1 MYKQFF
7 GLTRNPF
14 EISPD
19 PFFYHATPRHNEA
32 LANLH
37 YGVGRRKGFIV
48 ITGEVGTGKTL
59 LVRCLLAEL
68 RKNNIAF
75 GYVFNPLLSVTEFF
89 QYIMAD
95 LGLPY
100 TGRTKTEML
109 LDLNRFLIQRH
120 ARGLI
125 TALVVDEA
133 QALRSDLLEEI
144 RLLTNLETSQQKLLQ
159 IVLMGQPELDAVLDS
174 AALRQLKQRVS
185 LRCQLLP
192 LDEPQ
197 VRLYIQSRL
206 ERAGAAAEPPIFSN
220 EAFSKIY
227 EYSHGIPRIIN
238 TLCEN
243 ALVNAFAREQ
253 RTVTG
258 EMITEVA
265 DDFRLS
271 NAPPPSMPEQEISI
285 PSAVSGDNGES
296 LLRSLFRLLRNTD
309 SQQTNSDEKPMH
321 TSAGRRV

>member
-19 PFFYHATPRHNEA
+19 PYFYHPTPRHNEA

-59 LVRCLLAEL
+59 LVRCLLSEL

-75 GYVFNPLLSVTEFF
+75 GYVFNPLLPVVEFF

-100 TGRTKTEML
+100 SGRNKTEML

-133 QALRSDLLEEI
+133 QALRPELLEEI

-159 IVLMGQPELDAVLDS
+159 IVLLGQPELEIMLDS
-174 AALRQLKQRVS
+174 PELRQLKQRVS
-185 LRCQLLP
+185 LRCQLQP
-192 LDEPQ
+192 LDEAQ
-197 VRLYIQSRL
+197 THAYILSRL
-206 ERAGAAAEPPIFSN
+206 QRGGAPDEPPIFSD
-220 EAFSKIY
+220 EALTKIY
-227 EYSHGIPRIIN
+227 EYSRGIPRLIN
-238 TLCEN
+238 NLCEN
-243 ALVNAFAREQ
+243 SMVNAFANEQ
-253 RTVTG
+253 RPVTG
-258 EMITEVA
+258 NIVTDVA
-265 DDFRLS
+265 ADFRLITPALPEEVPMSMGAQEES
-271 NAPPPSMPEQEISI
+271 NESM
-285 PSAVSGDNGES
+285 
-296 LLRSLFRLLRNTD
+296 LRSLFRMLRTAD
-309 SQQTNSDEKPMH
+309 GETLDNSKSM
-321 TSAGRRV
+321 TTTAARRV

>member
-7 GLTRNPF
+7 GLTKNPF

-19 PFFYHATPRHNEA
+19 PYFYHATPRHNEA

-75 GYVFNPLLSVTEFF
+75 GYVFNPLLSTTEFF

-95 LGLPY
+95 LGLQY
-100 TGRTKTEML
+100 SGRSKTEML

-133 QALRSDLLEEI
+133 QALRPELLEEI

-159 IVLMGQPELDAVLDS
+159 IVLMGQPELEAVLDS
-174 AALRQLKQRVS
+174 PSLRQLKQRVS

-192 LDEPQ
+192 LDEEQ
-197 VRLYIQSRL
+197 TRSYILSRL
-206 ERAGAAAEPPIFSN
+206 ERAGASGQPPIFDD
-220 EAFSKIY
+220 EALKKVY
-227 EYSHGIPRIIN
+227 EYSRGIPRIIN
-238 TLCEN
+238 NLCEN
-243 ALVNAFAREQ
+243 AMVNAFAREV
-253 RTVTG
+253 RTVSP
-258 EMITEVA
+258 EMISEVA
-265 DDFRLS
+265 ADFRLGTKAS
-271 NAPPPSMPEQEISI
+271 VPEQPVEASSI
-285 PSAVSGDNGES
+285 TAENNES
-296 LLRSLFRLLRNTD
+296 LLRSLFRALRSMDNA
-309 SQQTNSDEKPMH
+309 QQLDEKSIP
-321 TSAGRRV
+321 SADGRRV

>member
-7 GLTRNPF
+7 GLARNPF

-19 PFFYHATPRHNEA
+19 PFFYHPTPRHNEA

-75 GYVFNPLLSVTEFF
+75 AYVFNPLLPVVEFF

-95 LGLPY
+95 FGLPY
-100 TGRTKTEML
+100 AGRTKTEML

-133 QALRSDLLEEI
+133 QALRTDLLEEI

-159 IVLMGQPELDAVLDS
+159 IVLMGQPELEMVLDS
-174 AALRQLKQRVS
+174 PELRQLKQRVA
-185 LRCQLLP
+185 LRCQLQP
-192 LDEPQ
+192 LDHEQ
-197 VRLYIQSRL
+197 TRAYVLSRL
-206 ERAGAAAEPPIFSN
+206 ERAGAAPSPSIFTD
-220 EAFSKIY
+220 EALEKVF
-227 EYSHGIPRIIN
+227 EYSRGIPRIIN
-238 TLCEN
+238 NLCEN
-243 ALVNAFAREQ
+243 SMVNAFAREH
-253 RTVTG
+253 RPVTAD
-258 EMITEVA
+258 MITDVA
-265 DDFRLS
+265 ADFRLIS
-271 NAPPPSMPEQEISI
+271 PATPEEVTDVDPSDESALRALYRRLRTVNNQEL
-285 PSAVSGDNGES
+285 P
-296 LLRSLFRLLRNTD
+296 T
-309 SQQTNSDEKPMH
+309 EKPMQA
-321 TSAGRRV
+321 TAGRRV

>member
-19 PFFYHATPRHNEA
+19 PFFYHPTPRHNEA

-59 LVRCLLAEL
+59 LVRCLLSEL

-75 GYVFNPLLSVTEFF
+75 GYVFNPLLPVVEFF

-95 LGLPY
+95 FGLPY
-100 TGRTKTEML
+100 AGRTKTEML

-133 QALRSDLLEEI
+133 QALRADLLEEI

-159 IVLMGQPELDAVLDS
+159 IVLMGQPELEIVLDS
-174 AALRQLKQRVS
+174 PGLRQLKQRVS
-185 LRCQLLP
+185 LRCQLQP

-197 VRLYIQSRL
+197 TRAYVLSRL
-206 ERAGAAAEPPIFSN
+206 ERAGALPEPPVFSD
-220 EAFSKIY
+220 EALSKIF
-227 EYSHGIPRIIN
+227 EYSRGIPRIIN
-238 TLCEN
+238 NLCEN
-243 ALVNAFAREQ
+243 SMVNAFSTEQ
-253 RTVTG
+253 RPITAD
-258 EMITEVA
+258 MITDVA
-265 DDFRLS
+265 ADFRLIDT
-271 NAPPPSMPEQEISI
+271 ALPEEV
-285 PSAVSGDNGES
+285 PMAAALREENNES
-296 LLRSLFRLLRNTD
+296 LLRSLIRMLRTTD
-309 SQQTNSDEKPMH
+309 NQGLENEKTMQT
-321 TSAGRRV
+321 TAGRRI

>member
-7 GLTRNPF
+7 GLSKNPF

-75 GYVFNPLLSVTEFF
+75 GYVFNPLLSTTEFF

-95 LGLPY
+95 LGLQY
-100 TGRTKTEML
+100 SGRSKTEML

-133 QALRSDLLEEI
+133 QALRPELLEEI

-159 IVLMGQPELDAVLDS
+159 IVLMGQPELEGVLDS
-174 AALRQLKQRVS
+174 ANLRQLKQRVS

-192 LDEPQ
+192 LDEEQ
-197 VRLYIQSRL
+197 TRSYVLSRL
-206 ERAGAAAEPPIFSN
+206 ERAGAKSEPPIFN
-220 EAFSKIY
+220 DEALAKVF
-227 EYSHGIPRIIN
+227 EYSRGIPRIIN
-238 TLCEN
+238 NLCEN
-243 ALVNAFAREQ
+243 AMVNAFAREI
-253 RTVTG
+253 RTVTPD
-258 EMITEVA
+258 MISEVA
-265 DDFRLS
+265 ADFRLGTS
-271 NAPPPSMPEQEISI
+271 ALAPEEPVDGSAI
-285 PSAVSGDNGES
+285 PAENNES
-296 LLRSLFRLLRNTD
+296 LLRSLFRLLRTMDNEQ
-309 SQQTNSDEKPMH
+309 SLEEKSIP
-321 TSAGRRV
+321 SADGRRV

>member
-7 GLTRNPF
+7 GLNRNPF

-19 PFFYHATPRHNEA
+19 PFFYHPTPRHNEA

-68 RKNNIAF
+68 RKGNIAF
-75 GYVFNPLLSVTEFF
+75 GYVFNPLLSTMEFF

-100 TGRTKTEML
+100 AGRSKTEIL

-133 QALRSDLLEEI
+133 QALQPDLLEEI

-159 IVLMGQPELDAVLDS
+159 IVLLGQPELEVLLDS
-174 AALRQLKQRVS
+174 PELRQLKQRIALALSIVAA
-185 LRCQLLP
+185 R
-192 LDEPQ
+192 
-197 VRLYIQSRL
+197 R
-206 ERAGAAAEPPIFSN
+206 GAD
-220 EAFSKIY
+220 K
-227 EYSHGIPRIIN
+227 
-238 TLCEN
+238 
-243 ALVNAFAREQ
+243 V
-253 RTVTG
+253 
-258 EMITEVA
+258 
-265 DDFRLS
+265 
-271 NAPPPSMPEQEISI
+271 
-285 PSAVSGDNGES
+285 
-296 LLRSLFRLLRNTD
+296 LRSVLAWSGRVRSPMPPYFPMTASRRCMSIRVEFRASSTISAKTRW
-309 SQQTNSDEKPMH
+309 SAPMRG
-321 TSAGRRV
+321 SKSR

>member
-7 GLTRNPF
+7 GLTKNPF

-19 PFFYHATPRHNEA
+19 PYFYHATPRHNEA

-75 GYVFNPLLSVTEFF
+75 GYVFNPLLSTTEFF

-95 LGLPY
+95 LGLQY
-100 TGRTKTEML
+100 SGRSKTEML

-133 QALRSDLLEEI
+133 QALRPELLEEI

-159 IVLMGQPELDAVLDS
+159 IVLMGQPELEAVLDS
-174 AALRQLKQRVS
+174 PGLRQLKQRVS

-192 LDEPQ
+192 LDEEQ
-197 VRLYIQSRL
+197 TRSYVQSRL
-206 ERAGAAAEPPIFSN
+206 ERAGAKPNPPIFDA
-220 EAFSKIY
+220 EGLAKVY
-227 EYSHGIPRIIN
+227 EYSRGIPRIIN
-238 TLCEN
+238 NLCEN
-243 ALVNAFAREQ
+243 SMVAAFAREI
-253 RTVTG
+253 RTVTP

-265 DDFRLS
+265 SDFRLGTS
-271 NAPPPSMPEQEISI
+271 AAAPEEPVGTNAI
-285 PSAVSGDNGES
+285 PVENNES
-296 LLRSLFRLLRNTD
+296 LLRSLFRLLRTMDNEQ
-309 SQQTNSDEKPMH
+309 SLEEKSIP
-321 TSAGRRV
+321 SADGRRV

>member
-7 GLTRNPF
+7 GLTKNPF

-19 PFFYHATPRHNEA
+19 PYFYHATPRHNEA

-75 GYVFNPLLSVTEFF
+75 GYVFNPLLSTTEFF

-95 LGLPY
+95 LGLQY
-100 TGRTKTEML
+100 SGRSKTEML

-133 QALRSDLLEEI
+133 QALRPELLEEI

-159 IVLMGQPELDAVLDS
+159 IVLMGQPELEGVLDS
-174 AALRQLKQRVS
+174 PNLRQLKQRVS

-192 LDEPQ
+192 LDEEQ
-197 VRLYIQSRL
+197 TRSYVLSRL
-206 ERAGAAAEPPIFSN
+206 ERAGAPPEPPIFEE
-220 EAFSKIY
+220 EALAKIY
-227 EYSHGIPRIIN
+227 EY
-238 TLCEN
+238 
-243 ALVNAFAREQ
+243 
-253 RTVTG
+253 
-258 EMITEVA
+258 
-265 DDFRLS
+265 
-271 NAPPPSMPEQEISI
+271 
-285 PSAVSGDNGES
+285 
-296 LLRSLFRLLRNTD
+296 
-309 SQQTNSDEKPMH
+309 
-321 TSAGRRV
+321 

>member
-19 PFFYHATPRHNEA
+19 PFFYHPTPRHNEA

-59 LVRCLLAEL
+59 LVRCLLSEL
-68 RKNNIAF
+68 RKNNVAF
-75 GYVFNPLLSVTEFF
+75 GYVFNPLLPVVEFF

-100 TGRTKTEML
+100 AGRTKTEML

-133 QALRSDLLEEI
+133 QALRNELLEEI

-159 IVLMGQPELDAVLDS
+159 IVLMGQPELEIVLDS
-174 AALRQLKQRVS
+174 PELRQLKQRVA
-185 LRCQLLP
+185 LRCQLQP
-192 LDEPQ
+192 LDAAQ
-197 VRLYIQSRL
+197 THAYILSRL
-206 ERAGAAAEPPIFSN
+206 ERAGAPAEPPVFSE
-220 EAFSKIY
+220 EALDKVH
-227 EYSHGIPRIIN
+227 EYSRGIPRIIN
-238 TLCEN
+238 NLCEN
-243 ALVNAFAREQ
+243 SMVNAFASEQ
-253 RTVTG
+253 RPVTG
-258 EMITEVA
+258 EMITQVA
-265 DDFRLS
+265 TDFRLIS
-271 NAPPPSMPEQEISI
+271 PGLPEEVPLTIAAREETSE
-285 PSAVSGDNGES
+285 GM
-296 LLRSLFRLLRNTD
+296 LRSLFRLLRTVDNQELETD
-309 SQQTNSDEKPMH
+309 KAMQT
-321 TSAGRRV
+321 TAVRRV

>member
-7 GLTRNPF
+7 GLAKNPF

-19 PFFYHATPRHNEA
+19 PYFYHATPRHNEA

-75 GYVFNPLLSVTEFF
+75 GYVFNPLLSTTEFF

-95 LGLPY
+95 LGLQY
-100 TGRTKTEML
+100 SGRSKTEML

-133 QALRSDLLEEI
+133 QALRPELLEEI

-159 IVLMGQPELDAVLDS
+159 IVLMGQPELEGVLDS
-174 AALRQLKQRVS
+174 PHLRQLKQRVS

-192 LDEPQ
+192 LDGEQ
-197 VRLYIQSRL
+197 TRAYVLSRL
-206 ERAGAAAEPPIFSN
+206 ERAGAQPEPPIFEP
-220 EAFSKIY
+220 EAFAKIH
-227 EYSHGIPRIIN
+227 EYSRGIPRIIN
-238 TLCEN
+238 NLCEN
-243 ALVNAFAREQ
+243 AMVSAYARQQ

-258 EMITEVA
+258 DMIAEVA
-265 DDFRLS
+265 ADFRLTES
-271 NAPPPSMPEQEISI
+271 VSTPEE
-285 PSAVSGDNGES
+285 PVGDHLSQPENNES
-296 LLRSLFRLLRNTD
+296 LLRSLFRLLRTMDNT
-309 SQQTNSDEKPMH
+309 QPLDEKP
-321 TSAGRRV
+321 AQPPDGRRV

>member
-7 GLTRNPF
+7 GLTKNPF

-19 PFFYHATPRHNEA
+19 PYFYHATPRHNEA

-75 GYVFNPLLSVTEFF
+75 GYVFNPLLSTTEFF

-95 LGLPY
+95 LGLQY
-100 TGRTKTEML
+100 SGRSKTEML

-133 QALRSDLLEEI
+133 QALRPELLEEV

-159 IVLMGQPELDAVLDS
+159 IVLMGQPELEGVLDS
-174 AALRQLKQRVS
+174 PSLRQLKQRVS

-192 LDEPQ
+192 LDEEQ
-197 VRLYIQSRL
+197 THSYVLSRL
-206 ERAGAAAEPPIFSN
+206 ERAGAKPGPPIFDA
-220 EAFSKIY
+220 EALAKIY
-227 EYSHGIPRIIN
+227 EYSRGIPRIIN
-238 TLCEN
+238 NLCEN
-243 ALVNAFAREQ
+243 AMVNGFAREI
-253 RTVTG
+253 RTVTPD
-258 EMITEVA
+258 MITEVA
-265 DDFRLS
+265 ADFRLATTAS
-271 NAPPPSMPEQEISI
+271 APEEPVEGGAIS
-285 PSAVSGDNGES
+285 AENNES
-296 LLRSLFRLLRNTD
+296 LLRSLFRLLRTMDNA
-309 SQQTNSDEKPMH
+309 QALEEKPIP
-321 TSAGRRV
+321 SADGRRV

>member
-7 GLTRNPF
+7 GLSKNPF

-19 PFFYHATPRHNEA
+19 PYFYHATPRHNEA

-75 GYVFNPLLSVTEFF
+75 GYVFNPLLSTTEFF

-95 LGLPY
+95 LGLQY
-100 TGRTKTEML
+100 SGRSKTEML

-133 QALRSDLLEEI
+133 QALRPELLEEI

-159 IVLMGQPELDAVLDS
+159 IVLMGQPELEGVLDS
-174 AALRQLKQRVS
+174 PGLRQLKQRVS

-192 LDEPQ
+192 LDDEQ
-197 VRLYIQSRL
+197 THGYVLSRL
-206 ERAGAAAEPPIFSN
+206 ERAGAQAEPAIFEP
-220 EAFSKIY
+220 EAFTKIY
-227 EYSHGIPRIIN
+227 EYSRGIPRIIN
-238 TLCEN
+238 NLCEN
-243 ALVNAFAREQ
+243 AMVNAFAREQ
-253 RTVTG
+253 RTVTAD
-258 EMITEVA
+258 MITEVA
-265 DDFRLS
+265 ADFRLTGS
-271 NAPPPSMPEQEISI
+271 IATPEE
-285 PSAVSGDNGES
+285 AVEGDTMQQANNES
-296 LLRSLFRLLRNTD
+296 LLRSLFRLLRTMD
-309 SQQTNSDEKPMH
+309 STQALEEKPVP
-321 TSAGRRV
+321 SADGRRV

>member
-7 GLTRNPF
+7 GLTKNPF

-19 PFFYHATPRHNEA
+19 PYFYHATPRHNEA

-75 GYVFNPLLSVTEFF
+75 GYVFNPLLSTTEFF

-95 LGLPY
+95 LGLQY
-100 TGRTKTEML
+100 SGRSKTEML

-133 QALRSDLLEEI
+133 QALRPELLEEI

-159 IVLMGQPELDAVLDS
+159 IVLMGQPELEAVLDS
-174 AALRQLKQRVS
+174 PSLRQLKQRVS

-192 LDEPQ
+192 LDEQ
-197 VRLYIQSRL
+197 QTSSYVLSRL
-206 ERAGAAAEPPIFSN
+206 ERAGASAEPAIFEP
-220 EAFSKIY
+220 EALTKVF
-227 EYSHGIPRIIN
+227 EYSRGIPRIIN
-238 TLCEN
+238 NLCEN
-243 ALVNAFAREQ
+243 SMVNAFARQ
-253 RTVTG
+253 QHTVTG
-258 EMITEVA
+258 DMISEVA
-265 DDFRLS
+265 ADFRLITS
-271 NAPPPSMPEQEISI
+271 TSTPEEQVDAGAVTSENNESI
-285 PSAVSGDNGES
+285 
-296 LLRSLFRLLRNTD
+296 LRSLFRALRTMD
-309 SQQTNSDEKPMH
+309 SAQSLEEKPIP
-321 TSAGRRV
+321 SADGRRV

>member
-1 MYKQFF
+1 MYKQYF

-19 PFFYHATPRHNEA
+19 PFFYHPTPRHNEA

-75 GYVFNPLLSVTEFF
+75 GYVFNPLLSTVEFF

-100 TGRTKTEML
+100 AGRSKTEIL

-133 QALRSDLLEEI
+133 QSLQPELLEEI

-159 IVLMGQPELDAVLDS
+159 IVLLGQPELETLLDS
-174 AALRQLKQRVS
+174 PQLRQLKQRIA

-192 LDEPQ
+192 LDEQ
-197 VRLYIQSRL
+197 QTRSYVLSRL
-206 ERAGAAAEPPIFSN
+206 ERAGANPETPIFSDD
-220 EAFSKIY
+220 SLSTLH
-227 EYSHGIPRIIN
+227 EYSRGIPRIIN
-238 TLCEN
+238 NLAEN
-243 ALVNAFAREQ
+243 AMVNAFAREQ
-253 RTVTG
+253 R
-258 EMITEVA
+258 
-265 DDFRLS
+265 
-271 NAPPPSMPEQEISI
+271 
-285 PSAVSGDNGES
+285 
-296 LLRSLFRLLRNTD
+296 
-309 SQQTNSDEKPMH
+309 
-321 TSAGRRV
+321 

>member
-7 GLTRNPF
+7 GLSKNPF

-75 GYVFNPLLSVTEFF
+75 GYVFNPLLSTTEFF

-95 LGLPY
+95 LGLQY
-100 TGRTKTEML
+100 SGRSKTEML

-133 QALRSDLLEEI
+133 QALRPELLEEI

-159 IVLMGQPELDAVLDS
+159 IVLMGQPELEAVLDS
-174 AALRQLKQRVS
+174 PHLRQLKQRVS

-192 LDEPQ
+192 LDEEQ
-197 VRLYIQSRL
+197 TRSYILSRL
-206 ERAGAAAEPPIFSN
+206 ERAGAKADPPIFSD
-220 EAFSKIY
+220 EALSKVF
-227 EYSHGIPRIIN
+227 EYSRGIPRIIN
-238 TLCEN
+238 NLCEN
-243 ALVNAFAREQ
+243 AMVNAFAREIH
-253 RTVTG
+253 TVPPD
-258 EMITEVA
+258 MISEVA
-265 DDFRLS
+265 ADFRLGTS
-271 NAPPPSMPEQEISI
+271 ASAPEEPSEGSAI
-285 PSAVSGDNGES
+285 PAENNES
-296 LLRSLFRLLRNTD
+296 LLRSLFRLLRTMDNAETI
-309 SQQTNSDEKPMH
+309 DEKSIP
-321 TSAGRRV
+321 SADGRRM

>member
-19 PFFYHATPRHNEA
+19 PFFYHPTPRHNEA

-75 GYVFNPLLSVTEFF
+75 GYVFNPVLPVVEFF

-100 TGRTKTEML
+100 AGRTKTEML
-109 LDLNRFLIQRH
+109 LDLNRYLIQRH

-133 QALRSDLLEEI
+133 QALRAELLEEI

-159 IVLMGQPELDAVLDS
+159 IVLMGQPELEMVLDS
-174 AALRQLKQRVS
+174 PELRQLKQRVA
-185 LRCQLLP
+185 LRCQLQP
-192 LDEPQ
+192 LDEAQ
-197 VRLYIQSRL
+197 TRAYVLSRL
-206 ERAGAAAEPPIFSN
+206 ERAGAPTEPPIFTD
-220 EAFSKIY
+220 EALEKVF
-227 EYSHGIPRIIN
+227 EYSRGIPRIIN
-238 TLCEN
+238 NLCEN
-243 ALVNAFAREQ
+243 AMVNAFSKDARPVSGD
-253 RTVTG
+253 T
-258 EMITEVA
+258 ITEVA
-265 DDFRLS
+265 SDFRLISPALPEEVPLSIAAREES
-271 NAPPPSMPEQEISI
+271 NDSI
-285 PSAVSGDNGES
+285 
-296 LLRSLFRLLRNTD
+296 LRSLFRVLRSMDNPELDATK
-309 SQQTNSDEKPMH
+309 SIH
-321 TSAGRRV
+321 TTAVRRA

>member
-1 MYKQFF
+1 MYKQHF

-19 PFFYHATPRHNEA
+19 PFFYHPTPRHNEA

-59 LVRCLLAEL
+59 LVRCLLSEL

-75 GYVFNPLLSVTEFF
+75 GYVFNPLLPVVEFF

-100 TGRTKTEML
+100 SGRTKTEML

-133 QALRSDLLEEI
+133 QALRNELLEEI

-159 IVLMGQPELDAVLDS
+159 IVLMGQPELEIVLDS
-174 AALRQLKQRVS
+174 PELRQLKQRVS
-185 LRCQLLP
+185 LRCQLQP
-192 LDEPQ
+192 LDGPQ
-197 VRLYIQSRL
+197 THAYVLSRL
-206 ERAGAAAEPPIFSN
+206 ERAGAPKEPPIFTE
-220 EAFSKIY
+220 EALDRVF
-227 EYSHGIPRIIN
+227 EYSRGIPRIIN
-238 TLCEN
+238 NLCEN
-243 ALVNAFAREQ
+243 SMVSAFAHEQRSVNAD
-253 RTVTG
+253 T
-258 EMITEVA
+258 ITEVA
-265 DDFRLS
+265 ADFRLIS
-271 NAPPPSMPEQEISI
+271 PALPEEVPLSVVGREEN
-285 PSAVSGDNGES
+285 SAS
-296 LLRSLFRLLRNTD
+296 LLRNLFRMLKTMDNQELEGD
-309 SQQTNSDEKPMH
+309 KPMQ
-321 TSAGRRV
+321 TTAVRRI

>member
-19 PFFYHATPRHNEA
+19 PFFYHPTPRHNEA

-48 ITGEVGTGKTL
+48 ITGEVG
-59 LVRCLLAEL
+59 
-68 RKNNIAF
+68 KNNVAF
-75 GYVFNPLLSVTEFF
+75 GYVFNPLLPVVEFF

-100 TGRTKTEML
+100 AGRTKTEML
-109 LDLNRFLIQRH
+109 LDLNRYLIQRH

-133 QALRSDLLEEI
+133 QALRHELLEEI

-159 IVLMGQPELDAVLDS
+159 IVLLGQPELEMMLDS
-174 AALRQLKQRVS
+174 PELRQLKQRVS
-185 LRCQLLP
+185 LRCQLQP
-192 LDEPQ
+192 LDEAQ
-197 VRLYIQSRL
+197 TRAYVLSRL
-206 ERAGAAAEPPIFSN
+206 ERAGALAEPPIF
-220 EAFSKIY
+220 ADPALSKLY
-227 EYSHGIPRIIN
+227 EYSGGIPRIIN
-238 TLCEN
+238 NLCEN
-243 ALVNAFAREQ
+243 SMVNAFAREQ
-253 RTVTG
+253 RTVTP

-265 DDFRLS
+265 ADFRLTG
-271 NAPPPSMPEQEISI
+271 PSLPEEV
-285 PSAVSGDNGES
+285 PLPVAAREENGES
-296 LLRSLFRLLRNTD
+296 LLRSLFRLLRTMD
-309 SQQTNSDEKPMH
+309 HQTLETEKAIP
-321 TSAGRRV
+321 TTVGRRI

>member
-7 GLTRNPF
+7 GLSKNPF

-75 GYVFNPLLSVTEFF
+75 GYVFNPLLSTTEFF

-95 LGLPY
+95 LGLQY
-100 TGRTKTEML
+100 SGRSKTEML

-133 QALRSDLLEEI
+133 QALRPELLEEI

-159 IVLMGQPELDAVLDS
+159 IVLMGQPELEVVLDS
-174 AALRQLKQRVS
+174 PGLRQLKQRVS

-192 LDEPQ
+192 LDEEQ
-197 VRLYIQSRL
+197 TRGYVLSRL
-206 ERAGAAAEPPIFSN
+206 ERAGAKPEPPIFEP
-220 EAFSKIY
+220 EALAKVF
-227 EYSHGIPRIIN
+227 EYSRGIPRIVN
-238 TLCEN
+238 NLCEN
-243 ALVNAFAREQ
+243 GMVNAFAREQ
-253 RTVTG
+253 RNVTA
-258 EMITEVA
+258 EMISEVA
-265 DDFRLS
+265 ADFRLTGS
-271 NAPPPSMPEQEISI
+271 ISTPEEPVGSATAQQE
-285 PSAVSGDNGES
+285 NNES
-296 LLRSLFRLLRNTD
+296 VLRSLFRLLRTMD
-309 SQQTNSDEKPMH
+309 SNQSVEEKPVP
-321 TSAGRRV
+321 SADGRRV

>member
-1 MYKQFF
+1 MYKQYF

-19 PFFYHATPRHNEA
+19 PFFYHPTPRHNEA

-75 GYVFNPLLSVTEFF
+75 AYVFNPLLPVVEFF

-95 LGLPY
+95 FGLPY
-100 TGRTKTEML
+100 AGRTKTEML

-133 QALRSDLLEEI
+133 QALRNELLEEI

-159 IVLMGQPELDAVLDS
+159 LVLMGQPELEIVLDS
-174 AALRQLKQRVS
+174 PELRQLKQRVS
-185 LRCQLLP
+185 LRCQLQP
-192 LDEPQ
+192 LDAPQ
-197 VRLYIQSRL
+197 THAYVLSRL
-206 ERAGAAAEPPIFSN
+206 ERAGAPPEPSIFTE
-220 EAFSKIY
+220 EALDKIH
-227 EYSHGIPRIIN
+227 EYSRGIPRIIN
-238 TLCEN
+238 NLCEN
-243 ALVNAFAREQ
+243 AMVNAFAREQ
-253 RTVTG
+253 RPATAD
-258 EMITEVA
+258 MITEVA
-265 DDFRLS
+265 ADFRLIGP
-271 NAPPPSMPEQEISI
+271 ALPEEVRLSVAGREEN
-285 PSAVSGDNGES
+285 SAS
-296 LLRSLFRLLRNTD
+296 LLR
-309 SQQTNSDEKPMH
+309 
-321 TSAGRRV
+321 

>member
-1 MYKQFF
+1 MYKHFF
-7 GLTRNPF
+7 GMNRNPF

-19 PFFYHATPRHNEA
+19 PFFYHPTPRHNEA

-68 RKNNIAF
+68 RKGNIAF
-75 GYVFNPLLSVTEFF
+75 GYVFNPLLSTMEFF

-100 TGRTKTEML
+100 AGRSKTEIL

-133 QALRSDLLEEI
+133 QDLSPDLLEEI

-159 IVLMGQPELDAVLDS
+159 IVLLGQPELETLLDS
-174 AALRQLKQRVS
+174 PKLRQLKQRIA
-185 LRCQLLP
+185 LRCQLLA
-192 LDEPQ
+192 LDEQ
-197 VRLYIQSRL
+197 QTRSYVLSRL
-206 ERAGAAAEPPIFSN
+206 ERAGAKPGFPVFSDDSL
-220 EAFSKIY
+220 ETLY
-227 EYSHGIPRIIN
+227 EYSRGIPRIIN
-238 TLCEN
+238 NLCEN
-243 ALVNAFAREQ
+243 AMVSAYARQ
-253 RTVTG
+253 QKPVTSD
-258 EMITEVA
+258 IIVEVA
-265 DDFRLS
+265 TDFRLTPGS
-271 NAPPPSMPEQEISI
+271 GIPEETSRSVRQGQE
-285 PSAVSGDNGES
+285 NGES
-296 LLRSLFRLLRNTD
+296 MLRSLFRALRTMDNE
-309 SQQTNSDEKPMH
+309 SLEKPIP
-321 TSAGRRV
+321 SNAVRRA

>member
-7 GLTRNPF
+7 GLTKNPF

-37 YGVGRRKGFIV
+37 YGVGRRRGFIV

-75 GYVFNPLLSVTEFF
+75 GYVFNPLLSTTEFF

-95 LGLPY
+95 LGLQY
-100 TGRTKTEML
+100 TGRSKTEML

-133 QALRSDLLEEI
+133 QALRPELLEEV

-159 IVLMGQPELDAVLDS
+159 IVLMGQPELEGILDS
-174 AALRQLKQRVS
+174 PRLRQLKQRVS

-192 LDEPQ
+192 LDEEQ
-197 VRLYIQSRL
+197 THGYVLSRL
-206 ERAGAAAEPPIFSN
+206 ERAGAKAEPAIF
-220 EAFSKIY
+220 EPGALVKIH
-227 EYSHGIPRIIN
+227 EYSRGIPRIIN
-238 TLCEN
+238 NLCEN
-243 ALVNAFAREQ
+243 AMVNAFARQE
-253 RTVTG
+253 RAVTAD
-258 EMITEVA
+258 MITEVA
-265 DDFRLS
+265 ADFRLTGS
-271 NAPPPSMPEQEISI
+271 PSTPVQTAEADAAQQE
-285 PSAVSGDNGES
+285 NNES
-296 LLRSLFRLLRNTD
+296 LLRSLFRLLRAMDNTQ
-309 SQQTNSDEKPMH
+309 SLEEKPVP
-321 TSAGRRV
+321 SADGRRV

>member
-19 PFFYHATPRHNEA
+19 PYFYHPTPRHNEA

-59 LVRCLLAEL
+59 LVRCLLSEL

-75 GYVFNPLLSVTEFF
+75 GYVFNPLLPVVEFF

-95 LGLPY
+95 FGLPY
-100 TGRTKTEML
+100 SGRTKTEML

-133 QALRSDLLEEI
+133 QALRAELLEEI

-159 IVLMGQPELDAVLDS
+159 IVLMGQPELEVVLDS
-174 AALRQLKQRVS
+174 PELRQLKQRVA
-185 LRCQLLP
+185 LRCQLQP
-192 LDEPQ
+192 LDESQ
-197 VRLYIQSRL
+197 THAYVLSRL
-206 ERAGAAAEPPIFSN
+206 ERAGAPAEPEVFSE
-220 EAFSKIY
+220 EALSKIF
-227 EYSHGIPRIIN
+227 EYSRGIPRIIN

-243 ALVNAFAREQ
+243 SMVSAFSCEQ
-253 RTVTG
+253 RPVTAD
-258 EMITEVA
+258 IVTDVA
-265 DDFRLS
+265 ADFRLIS
-271 NAPPPSMPEQEISI
+271 PAQPEEVPLAAAAVAENNA
-285 PSAVSGDNGES
+285 S
-296 LLRSLFRLLRNTD
+296 LLRSLFRMVRSMDN
-309 SQQTNSDEKPMH
+309 QTLEANK
-321 TSAGRRV
+321 

>member
-1 MYKQFF
+1 MYKQYF
-7 GLTRNPF
+7 GLSRNPF

-19 PFFYHATPRHNEA
+19 PYFYHPTPRHNEA

-59 LVRCLLAEL
+59 LVRCLLSEL

-75 GYVFNPLLSVTEFF
+75 GYVFNPLLPVVEFF

-100 TGRTKTEML
+100 TGRNKTEML

-133 QALRSDLLEEI
+133 QALRAELLEEI

-159 IVLMGQPELDAVLDS
+159 IVLLGQPELEIVLDS
-174 AALRQLKQRVS
+174 PELRQLKQRVA
-185 LRCQLLP
+185 LRCQLQP
-192 LDEPQ
+192 LDEAQ
-197 VRLYIQSRL
+197 THAYILSRL
-206 ERAGAAAEPPIFSN
+206 ERAGAPAEPAIFTD
-220 EAFSKIY
+220 EALEKIY
-227 EYSHGIPRIIN
+227 EYSRGIPRIIN
-238 TLCEN
+238 NLCEN
-243 ALVNAFAREQ
+243 SMVSAFANEQ
-253 RTVTG
+253 RPVTG
-258 EMITEVA
+258 DMITDVA
-265 DDFRLS
+265 ADFRLIS
-271 NAPPPSMPEQEISI
+271 PSLPEEV
-285 PSAVSGDNGES
+285 PMAMGAHEENNES
-296 LLRSLFRLLRNTD
+296 MLRSLFRMLRTVD
-309 SQQTNSDEKPMH
+309 GETLE
-321 TSAGRRV
+321 TSKSMTTTAARRV

>member
-7 GLTRNPF
+7 GLNRNPF

-19 PFFYHATPRHNEA
+19 PFFYHPTPRHNEA

-68 RKNNIAF
+68 RKGNIAF
-75 GYVFNPLLSVTEFF
+75 GYVFNPLLSTMEFF

-100 TGRTKTEML
+100 AGRSKTEIL

-133 QALRSDLLEEI
+133 QDLRPELLEEI

-159 IVLMGQPELDAVLDS
+159 IVLLGQPELDRVLDS
-174 AALRQLKQRVS
+174 PELRQLKQRIA

-192 LDEPQ
+192 LSEEQ
-197 VRLYIQSRL
+197 TKAYVLSRL
-206 ERAGAAAEPPIFSN
+206 ERAGAKPESPVFTEDSL
-220 EAFSKIY
+220 STLH
-227 EYSHGIPRIIN
+227 EYSRGIPRIIN
-238 TLCEN
+238 NLCEN
-243 ALVNAFAREQ
+243 SMVSAFAREQ
-253 RTVTG
+253 KPVTSD
-258 EMITEVA
+258 IIVEVA
-265 DDFRLS
+265 ADFRLTPAS
-271 NAPPPSMPEQEISI
+271 ALPEEPSSSVREGQ
-285 PSAVSGDNGES
+285 DNGEG
-296 LLRSLFRLLRNTD
+296 LLRSLFRALRTVESENL
-309 SQQTNSDEKPMH
+309 EKPI
-321 TSAGRRV
+321 SSNAVRRA

>member
-7 GLTRNPF
+7 GLSKNPF

-19 PFFYHATPRHNEA
+19 PYFYHATPRHNEA

-75 GYVFNPLLSVTEFF
+75 GYVFNPLLSTTEFF

-95 LGLPY
+95 LGLQY
-100 TGRTKTEML
+100 SGRSKTEML

-133 QALRSDLLEEI
+133 QALRPELLEEI

-159 IVLMGQPELDAVLDS
+159 IVLMGQPELEGVLDS
-174 AALRQLKQRVS
+174 PNLRQLKQRVS

-192 LDEPQ
+192 LDEEQ
-197 VRLYIQSRL
+197 TRGYVLSRL
-206 ERAGAAAEPPIFSN
+206 ERAGAKSEPPIFEP
-220 EAFSKIY
+220 EAMTKIF
-227 EYSHGIPRIIN
+227 EYSRGIPRIIN
-238 TLCEN
+238 NLCEN
-243 ALVNAFAREQ
+243 AMVNAFAREQ
-253 RTVTG
+253 RNVTA

-265 DDFRLS
+265 ADFRLTGS
-271 NAPPPSMPEQEISI
+271 LSTPEETVGSGAVQQE
-285 PSAVSGDNGES
+285 NNES
-296 LLRSLFRLLRNTD
+296 LLRSLFRLLRTMD
-309 SQQTNSDEKPMH
+309 SNQSLEEKSVPSDD
-321 TSAGRRV
+321 GRRV

>member
-7 GLTRNPF
+7 GLNRNPF

-19 PFFYHATPRHNEA
+19 PFFYHPTPRHNEA

-68 RKNNIAF
+68 RKGNIAF
-75 GYVFNPLLSVTEFF
+75 GYVFNPLLSTGEFF

-100 TGRTKTEML
+100 AGRSKTEIL

-133 QALRSDLLEEI
+133 QDLRPDLLEEI

-159 IVLMGQPELDAVLDS
+159 IVLLGQPELDRVLDS
-174 AALRQLKQRVS
+174 PELRQLKQRVA

-192 LDEPQ
+192 LSEEQ
-197 VRLYIQSRL
+197 TRSYVLSRL
-206 ERAGAAAEPPIFSN
+206 ERAGAKPDAPVFSDD
-220 EAFSKIY
+220 SLSTLH
-227 EYSHGIPRIIN
+227 EYSRGIPRIIN
-238 TLCEN
+238 NLCEN
-243 ALVNAFAREQ
+243 AMVSAFAREQ
-253 RTVTG
+253 KPVTSD
-258 EMITEVA
+258 IIVEVA
-265 DDFRLS
+265 ADFRLTPGS
-271 NAPPPSMPEQEISI
+271 AIPEETTSTIRESQ
-285 PSAVSGDNGES
+285 DNGDS
-296 LLRSLFRLLRNTD
+296 LLRSLFRALRTVENE
-309 SQQTNSDEKPMH
+309 SVEKPI
-321 TSAGRRV
+321 SSNAVRRA

>member
-19 PFFYHATPRHNEA
+19 PFFYHPTPRHNEA

-59 LVRCLLAEL
+59 LVRCLLSEL
-68 RKNNIAF
+68 RKNNVAF
-75 GYVFNPLLSVTEFF
+75 GYVFNPLLPVVEFF

-100 TGRTKTEML
+100 SGRTKTEML

-133 QALRSDLLEEI
+133 QALRHELLEEI

-159 IVLMGQPELDAVLDS
+159 IVLLGQPELEMVLDS
-174 AALRQLKQRVS
+174 PELRQLKQRVS
-185 LRCQLLP
+185 LRCQLQP
-192 LDEPQ
+192 LDGPQ
-197 VRLYIQSRL
+197 THAYILSRL
-206 ERAGAAAEPPIFSN
+206 ERAGAGAEAEPIFSA
-220 EAFSKIY
+220 EALDKIF
-227 EYSHGIPRIIN
+227 EYSRGIPRIVN
-238 TLCEN
+238 NLCEN
-243 ALVNAFAREQ
+243 AMVNAFSREE
-253 RTVTG
+253 RPVSADTVTD
-258 EMITEVA
+258 VA
-265 DDFRLS
+265 TDFRLVGS
-271 NAPPPSMPEQEISI
+271 GLPEEV
-285 PSAVSGDNGES
+285 PLTLAAREES
-296 LLRSLFRLLRNTD
+296 SEGMLRSLFRLLRTMD
-309 SQQTNSDEKPMH
+309 TQELESDKPMQ
-321 TSAGRRV
+321 TTAVRRV

>member
-7 GLTRNPF
+7 GLTKNPF

-19 PFFYHATPRHNEA
+19 PYFYHATPRHNEA

-75 GYVFNPLLSVTEFF
+75 GYVFNPLLSTTEFF

-95 LGLPY
+95 LGLQY
-100 TGRTKTEML
+100 TGRSKTEML

-133 QALRSDLLEEI
+133 QALRPELLEEI

-159 IVLMGQPELDAVLDS
+159 IVLMGQPELEMSLDS
-174 AALRQLKQRVS
+174 AELRQLKQRVA
-185 LRCQLLP
+185 LRCQLQP
-192 LDEPQ
+192 LDEAQ
-197 VRLYIQSRL
+197 TRAYVLSRL
-206 ERAGAAAEPPIFSN
+206 ERAGAPAEPPIFSD
-220 EAFSKIY
+220 AALRKVH
-227 EYSHGIPRIIN
+227 EYSGGIPRIIN
-238 TLCEN
+238 NLCEN
-243 ALVNAFAREQ
+243 SMVSAFSNEQ
-253 RTVTG
+253 RTVTP

-265 DDFRLS
+265 TDFRLTGRS
-271 NAPPPSMPEQEISI
+271 LPEEVPLPVNAREE
-285 PSAVSGDNGES
+285 NGES
-296 LLRSLFRLLRNTD
+296 LLRSLFRLLRTMDN
-309 SQQTNSDEKPMH
+309 QTLETEK
-321 TSAGRRV
+321 

>member
-19 PFFYHATPRHNEA
+19 PFFYHPTPRHNEA

-59 LVRCLLAEL
+59 LVRCLLSEL
-68 RKNNIAF
+68 RKNNIVF
-75 GYVFNPLLSVTEFF
+75 GYVFNPVLPVVEFF

-100 TGRTKTEML
+100 AGRNKTEML

-133 QALRSDLLEEI
+133 QALRSELLEEI

-159 IVLMGQPELDAVLDS
+159 IVLLGQPELEIKLDS
-174 AALRQLKQRVS
+174 PELRQLKQRVA
-185 LRCQLLP
+185 LRCQLQP
-192 LDEPQ
+192 LDESQ
-197 VRLYIQSRL
+197 TRAYVLSRL
-206 ERAGAAAEPPIFSN
+206 ERAGAPAKPPVFSD
-220 EAFSKIY
+220 EALSKVF
-227 EYSHGIPRIIN
+227 EYSRGIPRIIN
-238 TLCEN
+238 NLCEN
-243 ALVNAFAREQ
+243 SMVSAFASEQ
-253 RTVTG
+253 RPVTAA
-258 EMITEVA
+258 MVA
-265 DDFRLS
+265 DVAADFRLG
-271 NAPPPSMPEQEISI
+271 NPALPEE
-285 PSAVSGDNGES
+285 VTSGVAAAEENNEG
-296 LLRSLFRLLRNTD
+296 LLRSLFRMVRTMDN
-309 SQQTNSDEKPMH
+309 QTLEAK
-321 TSAGRRV
+321 

>member
-7 GLTRNPF
+7 GLSKNPF

-19 PFFYHATPRHNEA
+19 PYFYHATPRHNEA

-75 GYVFNPLLSVTEFF
+75 GYVFNPLLSTTEFF

-95 LGLPY
+95 LGLQY
-100 TGRTKTEML
+100 SGRTKTEML

-133 QALRSDLLEEI
+133 QALRPELLEEI

-159 IVLMGQPELDAVLDS
+159 IVLMGQPELEGILDS
-174 AALRQLKQRVS
+174 PRLRQLKQRVS

-192 LDEPQ
+192 LDEQ
-197 VRLYIQSRL
+197 QTHSYVLSRL
-206 ERAGAAAEPPIFSN
+206 ERAGAKPEPPIFEP
-220 EAFSKIY
+220 EAMTKIF
-227 EYSHGIPRIIN
+227 EYSLGIPRIVN
-238 TLCEN
+238 NLCEN
-243 ALVNAFAREQ
+243 SMVNAFARQQ
-253 RTVTG
+253 RNVTG
-258 EMITEVA
+258 DMITEVA
-265 DDFRLS
+265 TDFRLTTAAS
-271 NAPPPSMPEQEISI
+271 TPEE
-285 PSAVSGDNGES
+285 PVEASAAQPENNES
-296 LLRSLFRLLRNTD
+296 ALRSLFRALRTLDNAQ
-309 SQQTNSDEKPMH
+309 SLEEKSVP
-321 TSAGRRV
+321 SADGRRV